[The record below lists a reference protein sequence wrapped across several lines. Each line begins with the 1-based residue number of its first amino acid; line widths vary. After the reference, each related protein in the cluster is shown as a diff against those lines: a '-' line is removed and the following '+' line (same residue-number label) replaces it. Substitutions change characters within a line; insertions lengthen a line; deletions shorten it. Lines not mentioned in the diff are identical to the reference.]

1 MERRTN
7 RTALTAAGMLIGLQ
21 AAFDVLAALVLFA
34 SGRRL
39 ERWTLATRM
48 AHHRTGMG
56 FVVLTVAIAG
66 VAIAVG
72 VLMAADWA
80 RIAAY
85 AFEGLTVL
93 GALFRVGLHP
103 VPSILS
109 VALAAVIV
117 VLLAGSKEDT
127 PAAPLAPGEPGKS
140 AAT

>member
-1 MERRTN
+1 MERRIN
-7 RTALTAAGMLIGLQ
+7 RTALTGAGMLIGLQ
-21 AAFDVLAALVLFA
+21 AAFEVLAALVLFA

-39 ERWTLATRM
+39 ERWTLATRV

-56 FVVLTVAIAG
+56 FVVLAVAIAG
-66 VAIAVG
+66 VVIAVG

-103 VPSILS
+103 LPSILS
-109 VALAAVIV
+109 VALAAIVV
-117 VLLAGSKEDT
+117 VLLAGSTEDT
-127 PAAPLAPGEPGKS
+127 PAAPRAPGEPGKS